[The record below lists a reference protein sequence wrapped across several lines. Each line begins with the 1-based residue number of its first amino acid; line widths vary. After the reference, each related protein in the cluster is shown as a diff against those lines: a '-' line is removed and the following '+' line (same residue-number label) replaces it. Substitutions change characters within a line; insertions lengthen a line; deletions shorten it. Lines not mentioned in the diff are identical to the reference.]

1 MREYFINFRDMNVR
15 MSIGACVLAAA
26 IGSTPARSDALPDKT
41 MNDAAASKNNAALPI
56 SGTASADAP
65 PRQHVKH
72 LRAHKKMS
80 VDPSTASTQSPDKP
94 QNAQSSGTKA
104 EPAVADKKV
113 AAEGAASSAATQAV
127 ARTRIKTV
135 RPRRDTAAKTQ
146 PRSSAGSRTVRQRDF
161 FSDLF
166 GGDD

>member
-1 MREYFINFRDMNVR
+1 MDFLRNMNVR
-15 MSIGACVLAAA
+15 ISIGACVLAAA
-26 IGSTPARSDALPDKT
+26 IGSTPVRGDALPDMT
-41 MNDAAASKNNAALPI
+41 MNDAAASQNNETLPL
-56 SGTASADAP
+56 SGASSADTP

-94 QNAQSSGTKA
+94 QSAQSSGTNA
-104 EPAVADKKV
+104 APADAGKKV

-127 ARTRIKTV
+127 ARTRIKIV
-135 RPRRDTAAKTQ
+135 RPRRDTATKTP
-146 PRSSAGSRTVRQRDF
+146 PRSSPGSRTVQQRDF